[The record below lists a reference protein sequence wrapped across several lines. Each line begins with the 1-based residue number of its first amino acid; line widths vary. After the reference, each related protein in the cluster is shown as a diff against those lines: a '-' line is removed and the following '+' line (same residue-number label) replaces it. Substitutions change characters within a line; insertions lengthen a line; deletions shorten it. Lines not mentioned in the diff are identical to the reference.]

1 MNLPRL
7 VISATHRSS
16 GKTTVTLGLS
26 AALRARGLAV
36 QPFKKGPD
44 YIDPMW
50 LSEAAGRSCR
60 NLDAYLM
67 GEENLGRVFAQA
79 SREADLS
86 LIEGNTGLFDS
97 VDVEGRGSTAAL
109 AKLLQAPVVLIV
121 DCHGLN
127 RGVAPLLQ
135 GYRQFD
141 PDLPLA
147 GVILNRV
154 SGTRHETKLRDAI
167 EQYCGIDILGV
178 LPILPQLAIPERHL
192 GLLPSKEDPACSE
205 VIHAAAEAM
214 TRHLD
219 LDRLSTLAGQA
230 PPLSFPPLKAH
241 TPHSSTVRIGI
252 AMDRAFTFYYPDNLD
267 ALRAAGADL
276 VPFSPMRDPQL
287 PSVDGLY
294 LGGGFPEVYMEALE
308 GNRALREEIR
318 LAIEAGLPVYA
329 ECGGLMY
336 LARRIAWK
344 GEVREMVGALPCDV
358 QMTAEPQGHG
368 YVELEETGRSPWP
381 SFGGSASGPKDS
393 GLLRSGGGGRI
404 RGHEFHHS
412 QVVNLGDVEFAYT
425 VARGRGIDGRH
436 DGILHRHVVAS
447 YAHLHS
453 AGTPQW
459 AARFVEFVQRQK
471 ARQVAFNLAGPYT

>member
-1 MNLPRL
+1 MKLPRL

-26 AALRARGLAV
+26 AALRSRGLAV

-79 SREADLS
+79 ALQADLS

-109 AKLLQAPVVLIV
+109 AKQLHAPVVLIV

-154 SGTRHETKLRDAI
+154 SGTRHETKLRTAI

-178 LPILPQLAIPERHL
+178 LPTLPQITIPERHL
-192 GLLPSKEDPACSE
+192 GLLPTKEDPACRA

-214 TRHLD
+214 AQHLD
-219 LDRLSTLAGQA
+219 LDRLCTLAEQA
-230 PPLSFPPLKAH
+230 PPLFFTPLQAQTLTPP
-241 TPHSSTVRIGI
+241 TVRIGL
-252 AMDRAFTFYYPDNLD
+252 AMDPAFTFYYPENLE

-276 VPFSPMRDPQL
+276 VPFSPMRDPHL

-308 GNRALREEIR
+308 ANRALREEIR

-368 YVELEETGRSPWP
+368 YVEFAETGRSSWP
-381 SFGGSASGPKDS
+381 SF
-393 GLLRSGGGGRI
+393 SGGNSGRL

-412 QVVNLGDVEFAYT
+412 RIVNLGDVEFAYHVT
-425 VARGRGIDGRH
+425 RGQGIDGRH
-436 DGILHRHVVAS
+436 DGILYRRVIAS

-471 ARQVAFNLAGPYT
+471 ARQVALNLAGPYT

>member
-1 MNLPRL
+1 MKLPRL

-50 LSEAAGRSCR
+50 LTEAAGRSCR

-79 SREADLS
+79 AQQADLS
-86 LIEGNTGLFDS
+86 LVEGNTGLFDS

-109 AKLLQAPVVLIV
+109 AKLLHAPVILVV

-141 PDLPLA
+141 PDLPLS

-154 SGTRHETKLRDAI
+154 SGSRHESKLRAAI
-167 EQYCGIDILGV
+167 ERYCGIDVLGV
-178 LPILPQLAIPERHL
+178 LPTLPQLTIPERHL
-192 GLLPSKEDPACSE
+192 GLLPTKEDPACNA
-205 VIHAAAEAM
+205 VIHAAGEAM
-214 TRHLD
+214 GRHLD
-219 LDRLSTLAGQA
+219 LDRLYTLAEQA
-230 PPLSFPPLKAH
+230 PPLSFPPSHTA
-241 TPHSSTVRIGI
+241 TPHPPTVRIGI
-252 AMDRAFTFYYPDNLD
+252 ALDPAFTFYYPENLD
-267 ALRAAGADL
+267 ALGAAGAEL
-276 VPFSPMRDPQL
+276 VPFSPMRDAHL

-308 GNRALREEIR
+308 ANRALREEIR

-358 QMTAEPQGHG
+358 QMTTEPQGHG
-368 YVELEETGRSPWP
+368 YVELEETGRGPWP
-381 SFGGSASGPKDS
+381 SFGGSASG
-393 GLLRSGGGGRI
+393 GGGGRL

-412 QVVNLGDVEFAYT
+412 QVVNLNLGDVEFAYT
-425 VARGRGIDGRH
+425 VTRGRGIDGRH
-436 DGILHRHVVAS
+436 DGILYRHVVAS

-453 AGTPQW
+453 TGTPQW
-459 AARFVEFVQRQK
+459 AERFVEFVQRQK
-471 ARQVAFNLAGPYT
+471 VLQGALNLAGPCS